1 MPITGQKTTVPF
13 ISTPNV
19 SVSNV
24 QNQDLLNWDS
34 TDGAFKNTSLY
45 SLLTVQGTGSGD
57 RALFKENDGSKIVL
71 RDLVGGTNISLALDT
86 NGNIVINQDISSIPI
101 VDGESLGTGS
111 AIFSG
116 KNNNKLS
123 FNSIAAGNNMTLS
136 TNNNTVTIATTSP
149 DDGLNKGTGKQ
160 VFFAK
165 SLNKLEFRSLT
176 AGTNINLVENVND
189 IVISTDNGT
198 GTDQQITSRF
208 ELQLNFNASGNFLS
222 ASNLPTGWTATTTGT
237 NLVEISHTTG
247 RTPVSFTYFGYD
259 SANTEYRMRIPT
271 GAYYVSYKQATE
283 TTKFTLLVNAS
294 SAGTFANGHAILKMV
309 F

>member
-24 QNQDLLNWDS
+24 QNQDLLNWNS
-34 TDGAFKNTSLY
+34 TDGAFKNISLY

-57 RALFKENDGSKIVL
+57 RTIFKENDGSKIVL
-71 RDLVGGTNISLALDT
+71 RDLVGGTNISLALDA

-101 VDGESLGTGS
+101 VDGESLGTGT

-116 KNNNKLS
+116 KNSNKLS
-123 FNSIAAGNNMTLS
+123 FNSVAAGNNMTLS
-136 TNNNTVTIATTSP
+136 TNNNTITIATTSP
-149 DDGLNKGTGKQ
+149 DDGLNKGSGSQ
-160 VFFAK
+160 VFQVK
-165 SLNKLEFRSLT
+165 NNNKLQFRTVT
-176 AGTNINLVENVND
+176 AGANINVTQNTDD
-189 IVISTDNGT
+189 IVISTNNGT
-198 GTDQQITSRF
+198 GTDQQLTSRF
-208 ELQLNFNASGNFLS
+208 ELRLNFDSSGNLQN
-222 ASNLPTGWTATTTGT
+222 AGNLPTGWSYNLTGT
-237 NLVEISHTTG
+237 NLIEVSHTTS